1 MAKRRRLGIPIP
13 TDPVSRAILMATLV
27 LCFTLGAT
35 AFAYMRQQQQNIG
48 EVSVRFERL
57 RGRLL
62 SEVALRMQQY
72 EYGLR
77 GTRGAVAA
85 VGEGL
90 NGSSFARYSAS
101 RNFDSEF
108 PGARG
113 FGFIRRVLAP
123 DLPDFER
130 LAQGEMGAGFKV
142 RQMQPHSGDSFVI
155 QYIEP
160 LERNLPV
167 LGLDIASEP
176 VRKAT
181 ALSAMRSGKATLSPP
196 ITLIQDNQATSSGLL
211 LMLPVYRY
219 GMPTN
224 TEISREIALVGW
236 VYAPLQMSEV
246 LRNLDNDA
254 QFFTMGLRD
263 RAMPPESW
271 LYGGEVFPAAGYPRQ
286 PVVTLELFGRQWEA
300 DVQPTPEFVDSLR
313 LQRPERK
320 ALEAGL
326 FGLLASALAVSVLHL
341 AHRGRVQRLEQA
353 RRAAIVEGS
362 EDAII
367 VQTLQGVITDW
378 NDGATRLFGR
388 SAAEALGHTAQ
399 ELLVPEHLQS
409 EDLSMLQ
416 KVARGEHVKV
426 YETVRSHRDGSLIEV
441 SISAGPIVDADGTV
455 VGLAKTLRDVRE
467 ARAAA
472 RQVAELNA
480 TLEDQVRE
488 RTADLESAR
497 HALQTVL
504 DAMPSQIGYW
514 GTDLRNRVANRAYG
528 DWFRIDPQKVSG
540 MHLRD
545 LVGPRMFNISLPHV
559 EAALRGE
566 ARTFEQTRPATEH
579 SPARHMLV
587 HYLPDVQ
594 EGAVKGF
601 YAFVHDV
608 TELTESRLQ
617 LAVAQR
623 DNAALLQTL
632 NQHALVSVADKE
644 GRIIEVND
652 AFCTVSGYTRQELLG
667 QNHRIVNSGV
677 HSAAFWAGM
686 WRAISSGQ
694 SWHAEVC
701 NRAKDGSLYWVN
713 SVVAPFMDAQGRVEK
728 YVSIRT
734 DITDRKRTEL
744 ELQRAL
750 ALLQA
755 VLEASTQVAIVA
767 TDPRGVVSLLNRGAE
782 LLLGMQS
789 EHVVGQVGALSLFAS
804 EAASGASEAPGHT
817 GHGRWGELRRLAR
830 FYRATQNPA
839 TPWFMLRAD
848 GSKVPVSLAVTRMQ
862 DAQGRFAGYL
872 AIASDIRLRLEQEQ
886 TLRVAM
892 QQANAANEAK
902 SRFLANMSHEI
913 RTPMNA
919 VLGLSFL
926 LARTALND
934 EQQSMLRRVQ
944 IASKALLA
952 VINDILDLSK
962 IEAGEM
968 ALERVPVDL
977 NQIVRDVAALIELQ
991 ARDKGVAFV
1000 VDVPEPV
1007 PQPLEGD
1014 STRLQQILI
1023 NLLSN
1028 AIKFTERGE
1037 IRLAVRHEALGSG
1050 SFRVQMSVSDTGIGI
1065 DAEACKRLFAP
1076 FVQADLSTTR
1086 RYGGTGLGLSIV
1098 KQLVEMMHGTVDV
1111 ESRLGQGSRFV
1122 VTLPMHRS
1130 LGLLLHPV
1138 AVPALPTGQGLPGVR
1153 LLVVDDNETNQE
1165 IAARILEAEGA
1176 VVEVAAHG
1184 QAALDWLRARPQGFD
1199 AVLMDVHM
1207 PVLNG
1212 LDATRQIRSSAPFAE
1227 LPVIGLTAGVSL
1239 SEQTEAMDAGM
1250 NAVVGKPFD
1259 PPVLVRTLWRC
1270 LPGLAQRVG
1279 APADTGETANTG
1291 EPAAPAPL
1299 PEDWPQLPGVQ
1310 AAQSFARL
1318 KGHAPLF
1325 WQLARRI
1332 RDGVAALPPRED
1344 AGAVDTAQLR
1354 AQLHD
1359 LKGMAGSLGAQA
1371 VYGLVAQAEE
1381 AAREGENAARAS
1393 TDPADALDPSM
1404 PSPSP
1409 THLPT
1414 SLLASLL
1421 TQLRAAVQCWDT
1433 TLAQADAPPASADAG
1448 PREEPS
1454 VASLRA
1460 VNPGLQARIHAL
1472 RGALQR
1478 QDLAALD
1485 EWEALAPDW
1494 AEVWGTERR
1503 AALQQHM
1510 DLLDFGAAL
1519 QELDAAMPS
1528 QPE

>member
-1 MAKRRRLGIPIP
+1 MSPI
-13 TDPVSRAILMATLV
+13 DRAILMATFV
-27 LCFTLGAT
+27 LCFTLGST
-35 AFAYMRQQQQNIG
+35 ALAYIQQQQQNIE
-48 EVSVRFERL
+48 EVSERFERL
-57 RGRLL
+57 KSRLL

-85 VGEGL
+85 VGDGL
-90 NGSSFARYSAS
+90 NSSSFARYSAS

-113 FGFIRRVLAP
+113 FGFIRKVAP
-123 DLPDFER
+123 ENLPDFER
-130 LAQGEMGAGFKV
+130 FAKREMGTDFKV
-142 RQMQPHSGDSFVI
+142 RQLQAHAGDSFII

-181 ALSAMRSGKATLSPP
+181 ALAAMRSGKATLSAP
-196 ITLIQDNQATSSGLL
+196 ITLIQDGQADSSGLL
-211 LMLPVYRY
+211 LMLPIYRY
-219 GMPTN
+219 GLPTN
-224 TEISREIALVGW
+224 TEASREIALVGW

-246 LRNLDNDA
+246 LKNLDEDA
-254 QFFTMGLRD
+254 QFFVMGLRD
-263 RAMPPESW
+263 RAMPPGSW
-271 LYGGEVFPAAGYPRQ
+271 LYGGEVSPAAGYPRQ
-286 PVVTLELFGRQWEA
+286 PLVALDLFGRQWEA
-300 DVQPTPEFVDSLR
+300 DLQPTRAFVESLK
-313 LQRPERK
+313 LQEPERK
-320 ALEAGL
+320 AIEAGL
-326 FGLLASALAVSVLHL
+326 FGLLASALVVTVLHL

-378 NDGATRLFGR
+378 NDGAMRLFGH
-388 SAAEALGHTAQ
+388 SAADALGHTAQ
-399 ELLVPEHLQS
+399 ELLVPEHLKS
-409 EDLSMLQ
+409 EDQSMLA
-416 KVARGEHVKV
+416 KVARGEHVKA

-441 SISAGPIVDADGTV
+441 SISAGPIVDADGSV

-472 RQVAELNA
+472 RRVEELNA

-488 RTADLESAR
+488 RTADLETAR

-514 GTDLRNRVANRAYG
+514 GPDLRNLVANRAYG
-528 DWFRIDPQKVSG
+528 DWFKIDPGKVNG

-545 LVGPRMFNISLPHV
+545 LIGPAMFEISRPYA

-566 ARTFEQTRPATEH
+566 PRTFEQTRPATENE
-579 SPARHMLV
+579 PARHMLV
-587 HYLPDVQ
+587 HYLPDIQ
-594 EGAVKGF
+594 DGRIKGF

-617 LAVAQR
+617 LAIAQR

-632 NQHALVSVADKE
+632 NQHAIVSVADRA

-652 AFCTVSGYTRQELLG
+652 AFCHISGYTRDELLG

-677 HSAAFWAGM
+677 HGPEFWVGM
-686 WRAISSGQ
+686 WRTISSGQ

-701 NRAKDGSLYWVN
+701 NRSKDGSLYWVN
-713 SVVAPFMDAQGRVEK
+713 SVVAPFMDARGQVEK

-744 ELQRAL
+744 ELQRTL

-767 TDPRGVVSLLNRGAE
+767 TDPHGFVSLLNRGAE
-782 LLLGMQS
+782 LLLDMQAGG
-789 EHVVGQVGALSLFAS
+789 VVGKVNALSLFAS
-804 EAASGASEAPGHT
+804 GGDTVPSEESEHIGLS
-817 GHGRWGELRRLAR
+817 RWGELRRLAR
-830 FYRATQNPA
+830 FHHATLDPA
-839 TPWFMLRAD
+839 TTWFMRRSD
-848 GSKVPVSLAVTRMQ
+848 GSKVPVSLAVTRIQ

-872 AIASDIRLRLEQEQ
+872 GIASDIRLRLEQEQ
-886 TLRVAM
+886 SLRVAM

-926 LARTALND
+926 LARTELND

-968 ALERVPVDL
+968 ALERVPVDI
-977 NQIVRDVAALIELQ
+977 NQVVRDVAALIDLQ
-991 ARDKGVAFV
+991 AREKGVTFV
-1000 VDVPEPV
+1000 VDVPVPV

-1028 AIKFTERGE
+1028 AIKFTEHGE
-1037 IRLAVRHEALGSG
+1037 VRLAVRHEALGSG
-1050 SFRVQMSVSDTGIGI
+1050 TFRVQMSVTDTGIGI

-1098 KQLVEMMHGTVDV
+1098 KQLVEMMHGTVEVD
-1111 ESRLGQGSRFV
+1111 STLGQGSRFV

-1130 LGLLLHPV
+1130 MGLLLHRE
-1138 AVPALPTGQGLPGVR
+1138 AVPVLPSGQGLPGVR

-1165 IAARILEAEGA
+1165 IAARILAAEGA
-1176 VVEVAAHG
+1176 LVEVAAHG
-1184 QAALDWLRARPQGFD
+1184 LAALDWLQKRPQGFD

-1212 LDATRQIRSSAPFAE
+1212 LDATRQIRSSEQFAT

-1259 PPVLVRTLWRC
+1259 PPVLIRTLWRC
-1270 LPGLAQRVG
+1270 LPELAQRVG
-1279 APADTGETANTG
+1279 VPAETS
-1291 EPAAPAPL
+1291 EPVTPASMPD
-1299 PEDWPQLPGVQ
+1299 DWPQLPDVQ
-1310 AAQSFARL
+1310 SEQSFVRL
-1318 KGHAPLF
+1318 KGRAPLF

-1332 RDGVAALPPRED
+1332 RGVAETLPNGKDAEALDVAALKKS
-1344 AGAVDTAQLR
+1344 
-1354 AQLHD
+1354 LHD

-1371 VYGLVAQAEE
+1371 LYELAAQAEE
-1381 AAREGENAARAS
+1381 FAAQRREG
-1393 TDPADALDPSM
+1393 L
-1404 PSPSP
+1404 
-1409 THLPT
+1409 L
-1414 SLLASLL
+1414 SLLAQIRACVERWDVTIQRADMSLEGVGTSL
-1421 TQLRAAVQCWDT
+1421 GQT
-1433 TLAQADAPPASADAG
+1433 ASAVLSDPAMQ
-1448 PREEPS
+1448 S
-1454 VASLRA
+1454 
-1460 VNPGLQARIHAL
+1460 RIHTLRDAL
-1472 RGALQR
+1472 RNH
-1478 QDLAALD
+1478 DLAALD
-1485 EWEALAPDW
+1485 EWEAVAAQCVSAW
-1494 AEVWGTERR
+1494 GAERQLVMQQHVDALEFD
-1503 AALQQHM
+1503 AALQILNEM
-1510 DLLDFGAAL
+1510 IP
-1519 QELDAAMPS
+1519 PS
-1528 QPE
+1528 AG